1 MTMKKLVLITMLIPL
16 MFACN
21 TKQKELESLQAR
33 YDSLLSIG
41 FTKDTALYGYIKSFN
56 SIQAN
61 LDSIKQAEM
70 LISQNTAGNG
80 ELQAD
85 QKDQINRDINM
96 IYDML
101 QKNKKTIAELK
112 AKVRK
117 SGGKVTE
124 LEKMIDRMSQQ
135 IEEKDAQIGQ
145 LTDQLEKMNIQ
156 IEIMSGDIE
165 NLTAEGESKSQTISE
180 QTTALNTAW
189 YVVGT
194 KRELMD
200 HNIITREG
208 GFAGIGANKKL
219 KQDFSKDYFTT
230 VDITRLR
237 SIPLTKKKASLIT
250 THPSQ
255 SYKLYGTSKASD
267 SLVITNP
274 KDFWSVSKYLVIVI
288 D

>member
-1 MTMKKLVLITMLIPL
+1 MKKLIFLILVIPL
-16 MFACN
+16 MFGCN
-21 TKQKELESLQAR
+21 SKQKELEAMQAK
-33 YDSLLSIG
+33 YDSILSIG

-56 SIQAN
+56 SIQAT

-70 LISQNTAGNG
+70 LISQSTAGNG
-80 ELQAD
+80 ELQPD
-85 QKDQINRDINM
+85 QKEQINRDINM

-101 QKNKKTIAELK
+101 KKNKQTIAELK
-112 AKVRK
+112 SKVKR

-124 LEKMIDRMSQQ
+124 LEKMIDRMAQQ
-135 IEEKDAQIGQ
+135 IEEKDAQVAQ
-145 LTDQLEKMNIQ
+145 LTQQLENMNIQ
-156 IEIMSGDIE
+156 IEILSSDIE
-165 NLTAEGESKSQTISE
+165 TLTAEGESKSQTISE

-194 KRELMD
+194 KRELLD

-219 KQDFSKDYFTT
+219 KQDFSKDYFTA
-230 VDITRLR
+230 VDITRFR
-237 SIPLTKKKASLIT
+237 SIPLTKKKTSLIT

-255 SYKLYGTSKASD
+255 SYKLYGEKLSD

-274 KDFWSVSKYLVIVI
+274 KEFWSVSKYLVIVI

>member
-1 MTMKKLVLITMLIPL
+1 MKKLIFLILVIPV
-16 MFACN
+16 MFGCN
-21 TKQKELESLQAR
+21 SKQKELEAMQAK
-33 YDSLLSIG
+33 YDSIMSIG

-56 SIQAN
+56 SIQAT

-70 LISQNTAGNG
+70 LISQSTAGNG
-80 ELQAD
+80 ELQPD
-85 QKDQINRDINM
+85 QKEQINRDINM
-96 IYDML
+96 IYEML
-101 QKNKKTIAELK
+101 KKNKQTIADLK

-124 LEKMIDRMSQQ
+124 LEKMIDRMAQQ
-135 IEEKDAQIGQ
+135 IEEKDAQVAQ
-145 LTDQLEKMNIQ
+145 LTQQLENMNIQ
-156 IEIMSGDIE
+156 IEILSSDIE
-165 NLTAEGESKSQTISE
+165 NLTAEGASKSQTISE

-194 KRELMD
+194 KRELLD

-219 KQDFSKDYFTT
+219 KQDFSKDYFTA
-230 VDITRLR
+230 VDITMLH
-237 SIPLTKKKASLIT
+237 SIPLTKKKTTLIT

-255 SYKLYGTSKASD
+255 SYKLYGEKLSD

-274 KDFWSVSKYLVIVI
+274 REFWSVSKYLVIMI

>member
-1 MTMKKLVLITMLIPL
+1 MKKLIFLILVIPL
-16 MFACN
+16 MFGCN
-21 TKQKELESLQAR
+21 SKQKELEAMQAK
-33 YDSLLSIG
+33 YDSILSIG

-56 SIQAN
+56 SIQAT

-70 LISQNTAGNG
+70 LISQSTAGNG
-80 ELQAD
+80 ELQPD
-85 QKDQINRDINM
+85 QKEQINRDINM

-101 QKNKKTIAELK
+101 KKNKQTIADLK

-117 SGGKVTE
+117 SGGRVTE
-124 LEKMIDRMSQQ
+124 LEKMIDRMAQQ
-135 IEEKDAQIGQ
+135 IEEKDAQVAQ
-145 LTDQLEKMNIQ
+145 LTEQLEKMNIQ
-156 IEIMSGDIE
+156 IEILSSDIE
-165 NLTAEGESKSQTISE
+165 NLTAEGASKSQTISE

-194 KRELMD
+194 KRELLD

-208 GFAGIGANKKL
+208 GFAGIGTNKKL
-219 KQDFSKDYFTT
+219 KQDFSKDYFTV
-230 VDITRLR
+230 VDITLLR

-250 THPSQ
+250 THPTQ
-255 SYKLYGTSKASD
+255 SYKMYGEKVSD

-274 KDFWSVSKYLVIVI
+274 REFWSVSKYLVIMI

>member
-1 MTMKKLVLITMLIPL
+1 MKKIALITLLIPL

-21 TKQKELESLQAR
+21 TKQKELENLQAR

-41 FTKDTALYGYIKSFN
+41 FTKDTALYSYIKSFN

-70 LISQNTAGNG
+70 LISQSTAGNG
-80 ELQAD
+80 ELQPD
-85 QKDQINRDINM
+85 QKEQINRDINM

-101 QKNKKTIAELK
+101 KKNKQTIADLK
-112 AKVRK
+112 SRLRK

-124 LEKMIDRMSQQ
+124 LEKMIDRMAQQ
-135 IEEKDAQIGQ
+135 IEEKDGQISQ

-156 IEIMSGDIE
+156 IEILSTDIE
-165 NLTAEGESKSQTISE
+165 NLTAEGEARAQTISE

-189 YVVGT
+189 FVVGT
-194 KRELMD
+194 KRELLD

-219 KQDFSKDYFTT
+219 KQDFSKDYFTA
-230 VDITRLR
+230 VDITKLH
-237 SIPLTKKKASLIT
+237 SIPLTKRKANIIT

-255 SYKLYGTSKASD
+255 SYKIFGEKVAD
-267 SLVITNP
+267 SLVITDP
-274 KDFWSVSKYLVIVI
+274 KEFWSVSKYLVIVL

>member
-1 MTMKKLVLITMLIPL
+1 MMKKLVFLLLAIPL
-16 MFACN
+16 MFSCN
-21 TKQKELESLQAR
+21 SKQKELDAMKAR

-41 FTKDTALYGYIKSFN
+41 FTKDTALISYIESFN
-56 SIQAN
+56 NIQAN

-80 ELQAD
+80 ELQTD
-85 QKDQINRDINM
+85 QKEQINKDINM

-101 QKNKKTIAELK
+101 KKNKQTIAELK
-112 AKVRK
+112 SKLRK

-124 LEKMIDRMSQQ
+124 LEKMIDRLSQQ
-135 IEEKDAQIGQ
+135 VEEKDAQVAQ
-145 LTDQLEKMNIQ
+145 LTQQLEKMNIQ
-156 IEIMSGDIE
+156 IEIMSSDIE
-165 NLTAEGESKSQTISE
+165 NLTAEGEAKSQTITE
-180 QTTALNTAW
+180 QTSALNTAW
-189 YVVGT
+189 FVVGT
-194 KRELMD
+194 KRELLD

-219 KQDFSKDYFTT
+219 KQDFSKDYFTQ
-230 VDITRLR
+230 VDITKLR

-255 SYKLYGTSKASD
+255 SYKVYGEKVSD

-274 KDFWSVSKYLVIVI
+274 KEFWSVSKYLVIVI

>member
-1 MTMKKLVLITMLIPL
+1 MKKIFLITLLIPL

-21 TKQKELESLQAR
+21 TKQKELETLQSR

-41 FTKDTALYGYIKSFN
+41 FTKDTALYSYIKSFN

-70 LISQNTAGNG
+70 LISQSTAGNG
-80 ELQAD
+80 ELQPD
-85 QKDQINRDINM
+85 QKEQINRDINM

-101 QKNKKTIAELK
+101 KKNKQTISDLK
-112 AKVRK
+112 SRLKK

-124 LEKMIDRMSQQ
+124 LEKMIDRMAQQ
-135 IEEKDAQIGQ
+135 IEEKDGQITQ
-145 LTDQLEKMNIQ
+145 LTDQLQKMNIQ
-156 IEIMSGDIE
+156 IEILSTDIE
-165 NLTAEGESKSQTISE
+165 NLTAEGEARAQTISE

-189 YVVGT
+189 FVVGT
-194 KRELMD
+194 KRELLD

-219 KQDFSKDYFTT
+219 KQDFSKDYFTA
-230 VDITRLR
+230 VDITKLR
-237 SIPLTKKKASLIT
+237 SIPLTKRKANIIT

-255 SYKLYGTSKASD
+255 SFKVFGEKAAD
-267 SLVITNP
+267 SLVITDP
-274 KDFWSVSKYLVIVI
+274 QDFWSVSKYLVIVL